1 MKQIEKK
8 VEEFRKCYKHSSL
21 FECFD
26 GCEKELTDWFTKAL
40 QDTRKEATKDLLKQ
54 MLKECD
60 KTENEAGRLLVK
72 KFMR

>member
-1 MKQIEKK
+1 MTKQIKK
-8 VEEFRKCYKHSSL
+8 KLKEFMKDCESSVYGQ
-21 FECFD
+21 EADCT
-26 GCEKELTDWFTKAL
+26 EIKKYFTKAF
-40 QDTRKEATKDLLKQ
+40 QAIRKEATKDLLKQ